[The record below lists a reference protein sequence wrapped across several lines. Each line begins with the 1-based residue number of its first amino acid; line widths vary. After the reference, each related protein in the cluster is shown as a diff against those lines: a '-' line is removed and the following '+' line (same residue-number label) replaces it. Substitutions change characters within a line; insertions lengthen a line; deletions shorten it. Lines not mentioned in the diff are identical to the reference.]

1 MAGEGR
7 VLALTGPAESDHMHG
22 ETMIKLRAVPFLLMV
37 PALSLSQVRSAPSQ
51 VSQTAPAERARSAD
65 AAEDRLVRTE
75 HIARIGGADVRYSA
89 TTGSLVLR
97 NSAGK
102 AMAHVFFVAYARE
115 GQDPAARPITFS
127 YNGGPGSASI
137 WLHMGLMG
145 PKRVQMASH
154 GFQPSPP
161 YQIVAN
167 EDSPLDV
174 TDIVMV
180 DPVQTGYSRAAEGES
195 ASQFHGVRPDIESVA
210 EFIRLYVTKFDRWRS
225 PKYLLGESY
234 GTMRSAGVAEELQNR
249 HGIELNGIVLLSS
262 ILDYQTK
269 GYVSGNDYPHAN
281 FLPSYT
287 ASAWYHKKL
296 PADLQGGLEKALEE
310 SRAFAFGEYLQALVR
325 GNRLT
330 LPERRSVALK
340 VSRYSGL
347 SVEFIEQANL
357 RVSDQRF
364 RKELLRDR
372 GVMIGR
378 LDGRYTALDADN
390 AGEMQEF
397 DPSNHALNG
406 PYTSLYLDYLRREL
420 KYESELQYFTS
431 GPVQPWDY
439 RPYQN
444 RYLNL
449 VDALRSTMAKNPF
462 VRVLVL
468 NGYYDF
474 ATPFGATEYSFD
486 HLGYDATYKDRVS
499 MKYYEGG
506 HMMYI
511 VPSILRQVKRDLA
524 QFIESTRSSPVS

>member
-1 MAGEGR
+1 MLLHAAP
-7 VLALTGPAESDHMHG
+7 LLLLLPAALIGQARPSAPAPSPTASGAERTGP
-22 ETMIKLRAVPFLLMV
+22 
-37 PALSLSQVRSAPSQ
+37 SLS
-51 VSQTAPAERARSAD
+51 TD
-65 AAEDRLVRTE
+65 DKIVRTE
-75 HIARIGGADVRYSA
+75 HVARIGGTDVRYTA
-89 TTGSLVLR
+89 TAGTLALRQPTGKPR
-97 NSAGK
+97 
-102 AMAHVFFVAYARE
+102 AHFFFVSYARD
-115 GQDPAARPITFS
+115 GQDAPSRPITFS

-145 PKRVQMASH
+145 PKRVQMAAN
-154 GFQPSPP
+154 GFQPAPP
-161 YQIVAN
+161 YQLTPN
-167 EDSPLDV
+167 DDSPLDV
-174 TDIVMV
+174 TDIVMI

-195 ASQFHGVRPDIESVA
+195 PSQFHGVRPDIESVA
-210 EFIRLYVTKFDRWRS
+210 EFIRLYLTKFDRWRS

-269 GYVSGNDYPHAN
+269 GFVPGNDYPYAN

-296 PADLQGGLEKALEE
+296 PPELQGDLRAALDQ
-310 SRAFAFGEYLQALVR
+310 SRAFAFGEYLQALVK
-325 GNRLT
+325 GSKLSA
-330 LPERRSVALK
+330 PERRAIAQKVA
-340 VSRYSGL
+340 RFSGL
-347 SVEFIEQANL
+347 SVEFIEQTNL

-378 LDGRYTALDADN
+378 LDGRYTGLDADN
-390 AGEMQEF
+390 AGESQEF
-397 DPSNHALNG
+397 DPSNHALTG
-406 PYTSLYLDYLRREL
+406 PYVALYLDYLRREL
-420 KYESELQYFTS
+420 KYESDQQYFTS
-431 GPVQPWDY
+431 GQVQPWDY

-449 VDALRSTMAKNPF
+449 VESLRATMAKNPF
-462 VRVLVL
+462 LKVLVL

-474 ATPFGATEYSFD
+474 ATPFGATEYTFD
-486 HLGYDATYKDRVS
+486 HLGYERSYTDRVA

-524 QFIESTRSSPVS
+524 DFIGATRTSPIS